1 MFIDLSASMKAEE
14 LRIQRDRI
22 EDFMAAIP
30 VDWKLTCYK
39 IGDDLFPDPLFDE
52 FWCITE
58 GHEERGER
66 ALDAFRKKRVTTVM
80 DSVET
85 LLPAPSQSS
94 TPSGDE
100 RPERPSCVT
109 GALSALVR
117 KQSAFFDSNT
127 YVIFFGDMLEEC
139 ELANVG
145 RVDLN
150 AEGAGESYFK
160 ALASKVDSL
169 YKPQGQLSAR
179 LPADHL
185 TFVVTC
191 KNINPGRGVLAAG
204 VQNFWDVALNRFGYE
219 GGSYDMFVGAG
230 EDAAVR
236 FWPENR

>member
-14 LRIQRDRI
+14 LRIQRERI
-22 EDFMAAIP
+22 ADFMEAIP
-30 VDWKLTCYK
+30 VDWKLTCYR
-39 IGDDLFPDPLFDE
+39 IGDDLFPEPLFDE

-58 GHEERGER
+58 GHAARGKR

-80 DSVET
+80 DSVST
-85 LLPAPSQSS
+85 LVATPSQN
-94 TPSGDE
+94 GDE

-117 KQSAFFDSNT
+117 KQPAFFDSNT

-150 AEGAGESYFK
+150 AEGAGEDYFK
-160 ALASKVDSL
+160 ALAAKVDTL
-169 YKPQGQLSAR
+169 YKPQGQLAAR
-179 LPADHL
+179 LPSDHL

-191 KNINPGRGVLAAG
+191 KNINPGRGVLAEG
-204 VQNFWDVALNRFGYE
+204 VQGFWDVALNRFGYD

-230 EDAAVR
+230 EDAAAR
-236 FWPENR
+236 FWPGNR